1 MSKDKQ
7 NSSVGAPTYRQALA
21 KAMKNFLMAPFFP
34 RQGDVVNGGR
44 YRQRSFKP
52 F

>member
-7 NSSVGAPTYRQALA
+7 NSRVGVRTYRQALA
-21 KAMKNFLMAPFFP
+21 KAMKIFLMAPFFP

>member
-7 NSSVGAPTYRQALA
+7 NSRVGARTYQQALA